1 MLGKFTFVP
10 ASEPPAGGGANRG
23 PTHLTMDWRARQSA
37 GPLVFDLR
45 WIPFLDD
52 RQTPLDNLTRPWAHD
67 QEVSVGTITFPKT
80 DPDTREA
87 KLTALL
93 ASELGANPGNW
104 EETSEGPASA
114 LPATR
119 FTAARKL
126 AYRASQETRAALGE
140 ETYASFFASGEISPP
155 LADELIRRYQEKRAA
170 GHWVPDIGELSF
182 A

>member
-1 MLGKFTFVP
+1 MPT
-10 ASEPPAGGGANRG
+10 SEPPAGGGANRG

-67 QEVSVGTITFPKT
+67 QEVSVGTITFLKT

-119 FTAARKL
+119 FTAARQL

-140 ETYASFFASGEISPP
+140 ETYASFFGSGEISPP
-155 LADELIRRYQEKRAA
+155 LAGELIRRYQEKRAA
-170 GHWVPDIGELSF
+170 GHWVPDIGELSV